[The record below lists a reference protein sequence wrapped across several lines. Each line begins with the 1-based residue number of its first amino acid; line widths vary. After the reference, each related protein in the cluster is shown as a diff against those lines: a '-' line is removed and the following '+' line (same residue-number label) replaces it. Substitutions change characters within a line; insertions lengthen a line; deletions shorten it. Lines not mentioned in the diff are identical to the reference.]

1 MLNGSMTD
9 PGNIVIFLLYFV
21 TSVILLAVFLVAY
34 TLATRIHEWRLVGS
48 GNSAAAVALGG
59 AMIGFALPLASAM
72 IHGQSLIDGVI
83 TAAIALVVQLLCF
96 AAMRLLRRDARAALI
111 AGDLAEGIFLAST
124 SITLG
129 ILSAACLS

>member
-1 MLNGSMTD
+1 MTD
-9 PGNIVIFLLYFV
+9 PGNIVIFLLYFTTCV
-21 TSVILLAVFLVAY
+21 VLLVVFLILY
-34 TLATRIHEWRLVGS
+34 TLITRIHEWRLIGS
-48 GNSAAAVALGG
+48 GNTAASVALGG

-72 IHGQSLIDGVI
+72 IHSESLIDSAI

-111 AGDLAEGIFLAST
+111 QGDMAEGVFLASS
-124 SITLG
+124 SIVLG